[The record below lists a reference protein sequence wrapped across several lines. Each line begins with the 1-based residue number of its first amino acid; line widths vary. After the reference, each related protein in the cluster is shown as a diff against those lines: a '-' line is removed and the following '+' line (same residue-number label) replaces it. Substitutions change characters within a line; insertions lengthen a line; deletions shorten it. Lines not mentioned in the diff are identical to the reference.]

1 MINLLR
7 MKLVNFLGIYLG
19 TGLNE
24 FEFTRDG
31 SNNIILLVGINGS
44 GKTTVLSEMT
54 PYPHESN
61 GPRVKSRIIPNTVG
75 VKELDILVDNYVL
88 YKIKIIYDQIKKQTK
103 CFIRKIIDDSDQEL
117 NPNGNVESYVEIIEN
132 EFRITKE
139 FTSVGYLSKNVK
151 NFVEMKPAD
160 RNNHVSEWMVE
171 IAEFLDAYHHSSK
184 ILTKLKKQIDSYN
197 KEIGNMSSINY
208 ELELNLLNASI
219 SNISDKI
226 NKINSDITQL
236 KTYQDQIKVLVRT
249 DKELNDYRLSY
260 RNMVNR
266 VKNSLNE
273 FNKKYESLNSLNI
286 SSTEELLNELEK
298 TQYEID
304 NIKDNLDNIESRLSS
319 IESELIVN
327 RSMLN
332 NDSKLKQCDLN
343 SIIYTVENNEKFSI
357 EVKNEID
364 EYLNKFNVSDIKK
377 LICENQN
384 DLSQFQF
391 FIKTLD
397 EKFVSLNNILPFDYI
412 KNMDKLDELIKEK
425 QEINN
430 KITEIIDKSKNKLDI
445 INKEIYRYTNGN
457 IDSQILMKRPDFCKN
472 KNCPLVDELL
482 KYIDPHESLKELYNE
497 ADSLQK
503 DINEKQVEI
512 TNIEEDLKK
521 IQKSTEIMAEIDQFV
536 YKNTDLIAKM
546 PPLISNFMSNDL
558 GSIYTRINEINLIVQ
573 DLMIINSLYYKQQ
586 ELIKSIEELTNIKK
600 LITTNNFIEEKIS
613 NLVNE
618 SQKLLKDKELATASY
633 FKLLEKKDTLSNYS
647 GKINERDHDLM
658 IYNSNVICIESCRK
672 NMLILN
678 KNTYVYNSNEIR
690 INELNK
696 EKLDLEN
703 NLFDLNKKRDEMT
716 TYYVSKKQIEK
727 MRNEIQE
734 EFNKVNV
741 LNKIW
746 SPKVGY
752 PSWKIQSFLNHL
764 TIKTNE
770 DLEKM
775 WGSSLRIEEFILK
788 DNEFS
793 IKINKDGNIIED
805 ASLCSGGE
813 TATLNIAISFAMIE
827 TNIDENG
834 YDLIRMDEIDGVL
847 DDLRRQQFIPMIQDG
862 LEELGCNTCAIIS
875 HNNEFDDVACDI
887 ILMKGSNI
895 PEEKLQNK
903 KILWEYMG

>member
-19 TGLNE
+19 TGLTE

-54 PYPHESN
+54 PYPHEAN
-61 GPRVKSRIIPNTVG
+61 GPRVKSRVIPNTVG
-75 VKELDILVDNYVL
+75 IKELDLLVDNYIT

-117 NPNGNVESYVEIIEN
+117 NPNGNVESYIEIIEN
-132 EFRITKE
+132 ELRITKE
-139 FTSVGYLSKNVK
+139 FTSVGYLSKAVK

-171 IAEFLDAYHHSSK
+171 IAEYLNAYHISSK

-208 ELELNLLNASI
+208 ELELNF
-219 SNISDKI
+219 
-226 NKINSDITQL
+226 INSSIKEITDRINDITSKITQL
-236 KTYQDQIKVLVRT
+236 NTYQDQIKILVKSE
-249 DKELNDYRLSY
+249 KELNDYKIQY
-260 RNMVNR
+260 KEMVNR
-266 VKNSLNE
+266 AKNNLNE
-273 FNKKYESLNSLNI
+273 FNNKYESLNSLNI
-286 SSTEELLNELEK
+286 NSQEELEDELNR
-298 TQYEID
+298 TQYNLD
-304 NIKDNLDNIESRLSS
+304 NIKDDLDSIDSKLSS
-319 IESELIVN
+319 IQSELIIN
-327 RSMLN
+327 KSMLN

-343 SIIYTVENNEKFSI
+343 SVVYTVESNKKLLIQIHSEL
-357 EVKNEID
+357 D
-364 EYLNKFNVSDIKK
+364 DYLNKYNTSDITQF
-377 LICENQN
+377 ICDNQN

-391 FIKTLD
+391 FINTLND
-397 EKFVSLNNILPFDYI
+397 KFVNLNNILPFDYVKDMSKLEEII
-412 KNMDKLDELIKEK
+412 KDKQDT
-425 QEINN
+425 NN
-430 KITEIIDKSKNKLDI
+430 KITELINKSKEELNL

-457 IDSQILMKRPDFCKN
+457 IDSQILMKRPDFCKD
-472 KNCPLVDELL
+472 KQCPVIEELL
-482 KYIDPHESLKELYNE
+482 KYIDPKESLKDLY
-497 ADSLQK
+497 DKGDKLQK
-503 DINEKQVEI
+503 EINEKQVELTDI
-512 TNIEEDLKK
+512 DEDLKK
-521 IQKSTEIMAEIDQFV
+521 IQKSQEIMCEIDQFV

-546 PPLISNFMSNDL
+546 PSLISNFMSNDL
-558 GSIYTRINEINLIVQ
+558 GAIYVHINEIILILQ
-573 DLMIINSLYYKQQ
+573 DLIEINSLYYKEK
-586 ELIKSIEELTNIKK
+586 ELEKSIDDLTNIKN
-600 LITTNNFIEEKIS
+600 LITTNNFIEEKIK
-613 NLVNE
+613 NLLTE
-618 SQKLLKDKELATASY
+618 SEDLTNKKQSLTNNYFSLLNRKDILN
-633 FKLLEKKDTLSNYS
+633 NYS
-647 GKINERDHDLM
+647 DKIKERDRELT
-658 IYNSNVICIESCRK
+658 IYNSNVEYIETCRK
-672 NMLILN
+672 NLLILN
-678 KNTYVYNSNEIR
+678 KNKYVYDSNSHCIE
-690 INELNK
+690 EMNK
-696 EKLDLEN
+696 EKLNLQN
-703 NLFDLNKKRDEMT
+703 QLFDLNKKRDEMT

-727 MRNEIQE
+727 MRSEVQE

-752 PSWKIQSFLNHL
+752 PSWKIQSFLNNL

-775 WGSSLRIEEFILK
+775 WGSSLRIEEFVLK

-793 IKINKDGNIIED
+793 IKVNKDGNVIDD

-847 DDLRRQQFIPMIQDG
+847 DDVRRQQFIPMIQDG
-862 LEELGCNTCAIIS
+862 LEEIGCNTCAIIS
-875 HNNEFDDVACDI
+875 HNNEFDNVACDI
-887 ILMKGSNI
+887 ILMKGANI

-903 KILWEYMG
+903 KILWEYKG

>member
-19 TGLNE
+19 TGLTE

-54 PYPHESN
+54 PYPHEAN
-61 GPRVKSRIIPNTVG
+61 GPRNKSRIIPNTIG
-75 VKELDILVDNYVL
+75 IKELDILVDNYVT
-88 YKIKIIYDQIKKQTK
+88 YKIKIVYDQIKKQTK

-132 EFRITKE
+132 ELRLTKE

-171 IAEFLDAYHHSSK
+171 IAEFLDAYHISSK

-197 KEIGNMSSINY
+197 KEIGSMSSINY
-208 ELELNLLNASI
+208 ELELNFINASI
-219 SNISDKI
+219 KEVNDRI
-226 NKINSDITQL
+226 NEINNNITQL
-236 KTYQDQIKVLVRT
+236 NTYQDQFKPLVRT
-249 DKELNDYRLSY
+249 PQELNDYKVKYKEML
-260 RNMVNR
+260 NR
-266 VKNSLNE
+266 TKASLNE
-273 FNKKYESLNSLNI
+273 FNTKYESLNSLNI
-286 SSTEELLNELEK
+286 NSSEELENELNK
-298 TQYEID
+298 TIYQID
-304 NIKDNLDNIESRLSS
+304 TTKDNLDNIESRLSS
-319 IESELIVN
+319 VQSEIMTN
-327 RSMLN
+327 NSMLN

-343 SIIYTVENNEKFSI
+343 SIVYTIDSNKKLSI
-357 EVKNEID
+357 QVQQELS
-364 EYLNKFNVSDIKK
+364 EYLDKYNISDITQ
-377 LICENQN
+377 LICDNQN

-397 EKFVSLNNILPFDYI
+397 EKFVHLNNILPFDYI
-412 KNMDKLDELIKEK
+412 KNMSKLDEVVKEK
-425 QEINN
+425 QETNEKINTLIN
-430 KITEIIDKSKNKLDI
+430 KSKEKLDL

-457 IDSQILMKRPDFCKN
+457 IDANILMKRPNFCQDKQ
-472 KNCPLVDELL
+472 CPIVDELL
-482 KYIDPHESLKELYNE
+482 KYIDPQESLKDLYKE
-497 ADSLQK
+497 SEELQK
-503 DINEKQVEI
+503 DINEKQVEL

-521 IQKSTEIMAEIDQFV
+521 VQKSAEIMSEIDQFV
-536 YKNTDLIAKM
+536 YKNADLVAKM
-546 PPLISNFMSNDL
+546 PPLISNLMSDDL
-558 GSIYTRINEINLIVQ
+558 GTIYTHINEIILINQ
-573 DLMIINSLYYKQQ
+573 DLSVINSLYYKNQ
-586 ELIKSIEELTNIKK
+586 ELVKSIEDLNNIKD
-600 LITTNNFIEEKIS
+600 LITANNFIEEKIK
-613 NLVNE
+613 NLVEE
-618 SQKLLKDKELATASY
+618 SQTLLKQKEIVTQNY
-633 FKLLEKKDTLSNYS
+633 FNLLNRKDTLSNYS
-647 GKINERDHDLM
+647 EKISERDRDLM
-658 IYNSNVICIESCRK
+658 IYNSNVEYINICKK
-672 NMLILN
+672 NLLILN
-678 KNTYVYNSNEIR
+678 KNTYVYESNKICIE
-690 INELNK
+690 NLNK

-703 NLFDLNKKRDEMT
+703 KLFDLNKKRDEMT

-727 MRNEIQE
+727 MRSEIQD

-752 PSWKIQSFLNHL
+752 PSWRIQSFLNNL

-775 WGSSLRIEEFILK
+775 WGSSLRIEEFVLK

-793 IKINKDGNIIED
+793 IKVNKDGNIIDD

-827 TNIDENG
+827 TNINENG

-847 DDLRRQQFIPMIQDG
+847 DDVRRQQFIPMIQDG

-887 ILMKGSNI
+887 ILMKGANI

-903 KILWEYMG
+903 KILWEYRG

>member
-19 TGLNE
+19 TGLTE

-54 PYPHESN
+54 PYPHEAN
-61 GPRVKSRIIPNTVG
+61 GPRNKSRIIPNTIG
-75 VKELDILVDNYVL
+75 VKELDLLVDNYVT
-88 YKIKIIYDQIKKQTK
+88 YKIKIVYDQIKKQTK

-132 EFRITKE
+132 ELRLTKE

-171 IAEFLDAYHHSSK
+171 IAEFLDAYHISSK

-197 KEIGNMSSINY
+197 KEIGSMSSINY
-208 ELELNLLNASI
+208 ELELNFINASI
-219 SNISDKI
+219 KEVNDRI
-226 NKINSDITQL
+226 NEINNNITQL
-236 KTYQDQIKVLVRT
+236 NTYQDQFKPLVRT
-249 DKELNDYRLSY
+249 PQELNDYKVKY
-260 RNMVNR
+260 KEMVNR
-266 VKNSLNE
+266 TKTSLNE
-273 FNKKYESLNSLNI
+273 FNSKYESLNSLNI
-286 SSTEELLNELEK
+286 NSSEELEDELNK
-298 TQYEID
+298 TIYQID
-304 NIKDNLDNIESRLSS
+304 TVKDNLDSIESRLSS
-319 IESELIVN
+319 VQSEIMTN
-327 RSMLN
+327 NSMLN

-343 SIIYTVENNEKFSI
+343 SIIYTIDSNKKLSI
-357 EVKNEID
+357 QVQQELS
-364 EYLNKFNVSDIKK
+364 EYLDKYNIGDVTQ
-377 LICENQN
+377 LICDNQN

-397 EKFVSLNNILPFDYI
+397 EKFIHLNNILPFDYI
-412 KNMDKLDELIKEK
+412 KNMSKLDEVVKEK
-425 QEINN
+425 QETNEKINTLIN
-430 KITEIIDKSKNKLDI
+430 KSKEKLDL

-457 IDSQILMKRPDFCKN
+457 IDANILMKRPNFCQDKQ
-472 KNCPLVDELL
+472 CPIVDELL
-482 KYIDPHESLKELYNE
+482 KYIDPQESLKDLYKE
-497 ADSLQK
+497 SEELQK
-503 DINEKQVEI
+503 DINEKQVEL
-512 TNIEEDLKK
+512 TNIEDDLKK
-521 IQKSTEIMAEIDQFV
+521 VQKSAEIMSEIDQFV
-536 YKNTDLIAKM
+536 YKNADLVAKM
-546 PPLISNFMSNDL
+546 PPLISNLMSDDL
-558 GSIYTRINEINLIVQ
+558 GTIYTHINEIILINQ
-573 DLMIINSLYYKQQ
+573 DLSVINSLYYKNQ
-586 ELIKSIEELTNIKK
+586 ELVKSIEDLNNIKD
-600 LITTNNFIEEKIS
+600 LITTNNFIEEKIK
-613 NLVNE
+613 NLVEE
-618 SQKLLKDKELATASY
+618 SQTLLKQKEIVTQNY
-633 FKLLEKKDTLSNYS
+633 FNLLNRKDTLSNYS
-647 GKINERDHDLM
+647 EKISERDKDLM
-658 IYNSNVICIESCRK
+658 IYNSNVEYINTCKK
-672 NMLILN
+672 NLLILN
-678 KNTYVYNSNEIR
+678 KNTYVYESNKIC
-690 INELNK
+690 IDNLSN

-703 NLFDLNKKRDEMT
+703 KLFDLNKKRDEMT

-727 MRNEIQE
+727 MRSEIQD

-752 PSWKIQSFLNHL
+752 PSWRIQSFLNNL

-775 WGSSLRIEEFILK
+775 WGSSLRIEEFVLK

-793 IKINKDGNIIED
+793 IKVNKDGNIIDD

-827 TNIDENG
+827 TNINENG

-847 DDLRRQQFIPMIQDG
+847 DDVRRQQFIPMIQDG
-862 LEELGCNTCAIIS
+862 LEEIGCDTCAIIS

-887 ILMKGSNI
+887 ILMKGANI

-903 KILWEYMG
+903 KILWEYRG

>member
-343 SIIYTVENNEKFSI
+343 SIIYTVENNEKLSI

>member
-19 TGLNE
+19 TGLTE

-54 PYPHESN
+54 PYPHEAN
-61 GPRVKSRIIPNTVG
+61 GPRSKSRVIPNTIG
-75 VKELDILVDNYVL
+75 IKELDLLVDNYVL
-88 YKIKIIYDQIKKQTK
+88 YKIKIVYDQIKKQTK
-103 CFIRKIIDDSDQEL
+103 CFIRKIIDGSDQEL
-117 NPNGNVESYVEIIEN
+117 NPNGNVESYINIIED
-132 EFRITKE
+132 ELRITKE

-171 IAEFLDAYHHSSK
+171 IAEFLDAYHISSK

-208 ELELNLLNASI
+208 ELELNFVNSSI
-219 SNISDKI
+219 KEVSDRINEISSN
-226 NKINSDITQL
+226 ITQL
-236 KTYQDQIKVLVRT
+236 TAYQDQIKRLV
-249 DKELNDYRLSY
+249 KSEQELNDYKIQY
-260 RNMVNR
+260 KAMINR
-266 VKNSLNE
+266 AKNNLNE
-273 FNKKYESLNSLNI
+273 FNSKYESLNVLNI
-286 SSTEELLNELEK
+286 NSQEELEDELNK
-298 TQYEID
+298 TDYNIDIIKKDID
-304 NIKDNLDNIESRLSS
+304 NIDSSLSVIQS
-319 IESELIVN
+319 QLTMN
-327 RSMLN
+327 KSMLN
-332 NDSKLKQCDLN
+332 NDSKLKACDLN
-343 SIIYTVENNEKFSI
+343 SIIYTVDSNKKLST
-357 EVKNEID
+357 EVQSELN
-364 EYLNKFNVSDIKK
+364 EYLNKYNISDITQ
-377 LICENQN
+377 LICDNQS
-384 DLSQFQF
+384 DLSSFQF

-397 EKFVSLNNILPFDYI
+397 DKFVMLNNILPFDYVKDMTKLNVVI
-412 KNMDKLDELIKEK
+412 KDKQDT
-425 QEINN
+425 NN
-430 KITEIIDKSKNKLDI
+430 KINNLINKSKEKLDD

-457 IDSQILMKRPDFCKN
+457 IDSQILMKRPDFCQDKV
-472 KNCPLVDELL
+472 CPIIEELL
-482 KYIDPHESLKELYNE
+482 KYIDPKESLKDLYE
-497 ADSLQK
+497 ESEKLQK
-503 DINEKQVEI
+503 TINENQVEI

-521 IQKSTEIMAEIDQFV
+521 IQKSYEIMAEIDQFV
-536 YKNTDLIAKM
+536 YKNADLVAKM
-546 PPLISNFMSNDL
+546 PPLISNLMSDDL
-558 GSIYTRINEINLIVQ
+558 GTIYTHINEINLILQ
-573 DLMIINSLYYKQQ
+573 DLTEINSLYYKNQ
-586 ELIKSIEELTNIKK
+586 ELIKSIDDLTNIKN
-600 LITTNNFIEEKIS
+600 LITTNNAIEQKI
-613 NLVNE
+613 
-618 SQKLLKDKELATASY
+618 KDLLIQSEDLRKNKEILTDNY
-633 FKLLEKKDTLSNYS
+633 FKLLERKDTLSNYS
-647 GKINERDHDLM
+647 EKVRSRDQDIA
-658 IYNSNVICIESCRK
+658 IYNSNVEYIETCRK
-672 NMLILN
+672 NLLILN
-678 KNTYVYNSNEIR
+678 KNKYVYDSNLIQIEKM
-690 INELNK
+690 NK
-696 EKLDLEN
+696 EKLNLQN
-703 NLFDLNKKRDEMT
+703 QLFDLNKKRDEMT

-727 MRNEIQE
+727 MRTEVQE

-752 PSWKIQSFLNHL
+752 PSWRIQSFLNNL

-775 WGSSLRIEEFILK
+775 WGSSLRIEEFVLK

-793 IKINKDGNIIED
+793 IKVNKDGNVIED

-847 DDLRRQQFIPMIQDG
+847 DDVRRQQFIPMIQDG

-887 ILMKGSNI
+887 ILMKGANI

-903 KILWEYMG
+903 KILWEYRG